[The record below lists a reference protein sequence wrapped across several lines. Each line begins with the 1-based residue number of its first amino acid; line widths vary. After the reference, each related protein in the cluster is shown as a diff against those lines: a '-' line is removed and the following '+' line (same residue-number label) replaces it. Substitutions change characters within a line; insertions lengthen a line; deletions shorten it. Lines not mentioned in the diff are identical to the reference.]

1 MQIKGTFLNGR
12 VAKRIAVIL
21 FLAAFIPTSLMTF
34 LTHRSIHAL
43 VIENAHQSLID
54 ISRNSALSAF
64 SNLLYARK
72 SLEQMDVLLVNKSLS
87 PLKALNKLN
96 ETMFLSTTLIDSAG
110 QLLDQS
116 ISQQTQL
123 GSDQIKYLNEMI
135 SRSKLIK
142 TQLFVLPASHQNRSP
157 VLVLAMPHL
166 KNGALKRLLIA
177 ELNPVFVWGDVT
189 DYPSEISVCAYRL
202 NVAKQQQLFCSTNSN
217 LPQTLASAPENSG
230 GWELFL
236 RAELNENAWLFK
248 AIRHEAAHSNQ
259 QGSYIDNKVYIGVA
273 LASFLL
279 VGLLSLI
286 QIRRTMVPL
295 EQLIEGTRKIADG
308 DYKPVAIEGE
318 SEFSELADSFNHMA
332 HSIQHQVT
340 TLQTLSDID
349 QEMASRLNVE
359 NIINKVI
366 VRAQQIIPNTTIYVG
381 QFVESTEQASHV
393 ILYCSNNLTLASP
406 HVTLAGSVV
415 NKIHD
420 ALNGYFLTCDSAQT
434 QVQCDCASC
443 QLLRLTQDH
452 YGWVLPIF
460 WQRALCAFIM
470 VSSQK
475 PLQKDNTNWSEIG
488 ELSGRIGIVIS
499 AQAREEQLLLQ
510 AQYDNLTG
518 LPNRILL
525 QDRMKQ
531 AIDSSLRSGDK
542 FWVVFLDLDRFK
554 NINDTLG
561 HKAGDNLLV
570 QISKELQSVI
580 RDADTVARFGGDEFV
595 IILQGHIEENTRMG
609 ILRRMMQT
617 VETPLRI
624 EGNDFVVTCSIGVS
638 VFPTDGNNAEALI
651 RNADIAMYR
660 AKELGKNNVQFFTQD
675 MNDKVTD
682 RLRLESYLR
691 KAIEQNE
698 LALFYQPKV
707 SLHTKQMVGF
717 EALIRWQ
724 NPVLG
729 AMSPLQFIPLAEET
743 GLIVPIGEWA
753 IKTACKQAKAWQD
766 AGYGQ
771 HLMAVNLSVR
781 QFMQKNLVG
790 SIASIL
796 KETNLDS
803 QYLELELTESFII
816 SDVEQA
822 ISSLQAIK
830 ALGVKLSIDDFGTG
844 YSSLSYLNR
853 LPLDAIKID
862 KAFTDN
868 IVLSTDEAPIVAS
881 IIALGKNLKF
891 KVVAE
896 GVETPEQLAYL
907 TQHGCDEIQGYYF
920 SKPMSAKAIED
931 MLKHG
936 KTLA

>member
-1 MQIKGTFLNGR
+1 MQIKGTFLNGK
-12 VAKRIAVIL
+12 VAKRIAAIL
-21 FLAAFIPTSLMTF
+21 FLAAFIPTLLMTF

-43 VIENAHQSLID
+43 VVENAHKSLVD
-54 ISRNSALSAF
+54 ISRNSALSVF

-72 SLEQMDVLLVNKSLS
+72 SLEQMDALLVNKTLS
-87 PLKALNKLN
+87 PLQALNKLN
-96 ETMFLSTTLIDSAG
+96 ETMFLSTTLMDGAG

-116 ISQQTQL
+116 INQQTQL
-123 GSDQIKYLNEMI
+123 GNHQLKQLKDIVL
-135 SRSKLIK
+135 RSQLFK
-142 TQLFVLPASHQNRSP
+142 TQLLVLPASHQNRSP
-157 VLVLAMPHL
+157 VLALALPQL
-166 KNGALKRLLIA
+166 KNGAVNRVLIA
-177 ELNPVFVWGDVT
+177 ELNPVFVWGEVS
-189 DYPSEISVCAYRL
+189 DYPAEISVCAYRL
-202 NVAKQQQLFCSTNSN
+202 NVAKQQQLFCSATSN
-217 LPQTLASAPENSG
+217 LPPQSASAPENSG

-236 RAELNENAWLFK
+236 RAEFDENAWLF
-248 AIRHEAAHSNQ
+248 EAKRLETVHSSQ
-259 QGSYIDNKVYIGVA
+259 QGSYIDSKVYIGVA
-273 LASFLL
+273 IASFLL

-286 QIRRTMVPL
+286 QIRRTMGPL
-295 EQLIEGTRKIADG
+295 EQLIAGTRKIADG
-308 DYKPVAIEGE
+308 DYKPVAVEDE

-332 HSIQHQVT
+332 NSIQKQVT
-340 TLQTLSDID
+340 TLQTLSQID
-349 QEMASRLNVE
+349 QEMASHLNVE
-359 NIINKVI
+359 NIIHKVI
-366 VRAQQIIPNTTIYVG
+366 TRTQQIVPNATVFVG
-381 QFVESTEQASHV
+381 QFIEITEQASHV
-393 ILYCSNNLTLASP
+393 ILYCSNNHTLASP
-406 HVTLAGSVV
+406 HVTLSGSVV
-415 NKIHD
+415 KTIQD
-420 ALNGYFLTCDSAQT
+420 ELNGCFLGCDTAQP
-434 QVQCDCASC
+434 QCDCASC
-443 QLLRLTQDH
+443 QILKLTRDR

-460 WQRALCAFIM
+460 WQRALCAFIV
-470 VSSQK
+470 VSSQQR
-475 PLQKDNTNWSEIG
+475 LQKDNASWSEIT
-488 ELSGRIGIVIS
+488 ELSGRIGIAIS

-531 AIDSSLRSGDK
+531 AIESSLRSGDK
-542 FWVVFLDLDRFK
+542 FWVIFLDLDRFK
-554 NINDTLG
+554 NINDTMG
-561 HKAGDNLLV
+561 HKAGDDLLV

-595 IILQGHIEENTRMG
+595 IILQGHIEDNTRMG

-617 VETPLRI
+617 VEAPMRL
-624 EGNDFVVTCSIGVS
+624 EGNEVVVTCSVGVS
-638 VFPTDGNNAEALI
+638 VFPSDGQNAEALL

-660 AKELGKNNVQFFTQD
+660 AKELGKNNFQFFTQD

-698 LALFYQPKV
+698 MALYYQPKV
-707 SLHTKQMVGF
+707 SLHTKQIVGF
-717 EALIRWQ
+717 EALIRWT
-724 NPVLG
+724 NPKLG
-729 AMSPLQFIPLAEET
+729 TMSPLQFIPLAEET

-753 IKTACKQAKAWQD
+753 IRTACKQAKAWQD

-803 QYLELELTESFII
+803 QYLELELTESLII
-816 SDVEQA
+816 NDVEQA
-822 ISSLQAIK
+822 ISSLKAIK

-853 LPLDAIKID
+853 LPLDALKID
-862 KAFTDN
+862 KAFTDG
-868 IVLSTDEAPIVAS
+868 ILLSSDDAPIVAS

-907 TQHGCDEIQGYYF
+907 TQHGCDEIQGFYF
-920 SKPMSAKAIED
+920 SKPLTAKAVED
-931 MLKHG
+931 TLKHG